1 MYKTIFLLTLIF
13 LLSACYTFKDISI
26 KPDVKSFN
34 IEEFSVTASNAP
46 GSIDQNF
53 TEGLKR
59 KIQSETRLYLDEN
72 NPHIVFEGTISG
84 YSVVSTATDSQN
96 TASLNKLDI
105 RIKISYTNTLH
116 EEENWETT
124 FSDYA
129 NFDRDENLADVQE
142 ALIEEIFEQIIDSVI
157 NKAFSNW

>member
-1 MYKTIFLLTLIF
+1 MKFSFFLILVFINF
-13 LLSACYTFKDISI
+13 SCYTFKDISI

-34 IEEFSVTASNAP
+34 VEDFNLTANAP
-46 GSIDQNF
+46 GSIDQTF
-53 TEGLKR
+53 TEELKR
-59 KIQSETRLYLDEN
+59 RIQSETRLYLDEN
-72 NPHIVFEGTISG
+72 NPHIIFEGTITG
-84 YSVVSTATDSQN
+84 YNVVSTATDSQN

-116 EEENWETT
+116 EDENWEST

-129 NFDRDENLADVQE
+129 NFDRDENLADVQD
-142 ALIEEIFEQIIDSVI
+142 ALIEEIFEQILDSVI